1 MPAPLGAKCVWDGS
15 FYPPV
20 LGLGPGRATN
30 PETYAPRAF
39 GHFGTL
45 RNKGANKTRTY
56 VSSILTD
63 AWPKTKIVLGS
74 ITNFMEIHFYDM
86 QRTAAASSR
95 QILVVVATIRRQLL
109 FVRRKTTT
117 LIPYMIIY
125 IHIEII

>member
-45 RNKGANKTRTY
+45 RNKGANKTRT
-56 VSSILTD
+56 S
-63 AWPKTKIVLGS
+63 
-74 ITNFMEIHFYDM
+74 
-86 QRTAAASSR
+86 SSR
-95 QILVVVATIRRQLL
+95 KSSNTAKINLTIGTPHGRDQSHARCDYQNELEPNQLH
-109 FVRRKTTT
+109 FA
-117 LIPYMIIY
+117 
-125 IHIEII
+125 